1 MTIQLL
7 DEIYMPD
14 PTTEEE
20 TEKQQKQK
28 EKVLKKAAKAQAAG
42 ITQNADVINLDG
54 QNAIATAS
62 LQTDNS
68 TESQNVMMASA
79 SPATALLLSAAL
91 ILLATAAIFYKK
103 KVAK

>member
-1 MTIQLL
+1 MQFNEPIS
-7 DEIYMPD
+7 
-14 PTTEEE
+14 EEH
-20 TEKQQKQK
+20 EKQLALIEKK
-28 EKVLKKAAKAQAAG
+28 ELKKAAKAQAAG